1 MTSTPGVT
9 ELRNTVLLRPT
20 EPDITSPLRK
30 DGELWVNSETL
41 QMYVFSYDIDSQ
53 GTPGWIGVTSGQNTG
68 SIIYSGD
75 TSPTLAD
82 VYPNLD
88 QYNIDF
94 PLDPLPGTCWY
105 DTKNNLLKIW
115 YVTPN
120 ATPVLDDDGNAIDP
134 YTGNWVSVTT
144 AHYLTEATASLVND
158 LQTQVN
164 TLTEQVA
171 QLEAIIN
178 P

>member
-9 ELRNTVLLRPT
+9 ELRNTVLLRAT
-20 EPDITSPLRK
+20 EPDPTSPLRI

-41 QMYVFSYDIDSQ
+41 SMYVFSSDIDSQ

-75 TSPTLAD
+75 TPPTLAD

-88 QYNIDF
+88 NYNIDF

-105 DTKNNLLKIW
+105 DTNHNLLKIY

-120 ATPVLDDDGNAIDP
+120 ASPVVDDDGNTVDP

-144 AHYLTEATASLVND
+144 AHYLTESTASLVND